1 MAKPRT
7 LEGYKG
13 STRNFMAPVSESKF
27 SGDKFKFT
35 DEDDNFVNYVMN
47 NKAGKPIQKNEIL
60 NLAEGNVI
68 YPQNLQLFSGLS
80 YFTVNDEQE
89 FRPTL
94 TDGYRLRNNSVIVKI
109 NGVTQISNS
118 DQTSSTNADV
128 YLTPDLNYV
137 RVKKKQSDG
146 IYGITL
152 IDRDKVEIK
161 FQKEAIV

>member
-27 SGDKFKFT
+27 SGDKFRFT
-35 DEDDNFVNYVMN
+35 DEDDKFVNYVMN
-47 NKAGKPIQKNEIL
+47 NKAGKPIQNNEIL
-60 NLAEGNVI
+60 NLGEGDTI

-89 FRPTL
+89 FRPTI
-94 TDGYRLRNNSVIVKI
+94 TNGYRLRNNSVIVKI

-118 DQTSSTNADV
+118 DQTSNTSTDI

-137 RVKKKQSDG
+137 RVKKQSTG
-146 IYGITL
+146 GYGVTL
-152 IDRDKVEIK
+152 IDTDKVEIK
-161 FQKEAIV
+161 FQKEVII

>member
-47 NKAGKPIQKNEIL
+47 NKAGKPIQNNEIL
-60 NLAEGNVI
+60 NLGEGNKI
-68 YPQNLQLFSGLS
+68 YPQNLQAFGGLS
-80 YFTVNDEQE
+80 YTSVNNEQE
-89 FRPTL
+89 FRPTI
-94 TDGYRLRNNSVIVKI
+94 TDGYRLKNNSVIVKI
-109 NGVTQISNS
+109 NGVTQVSNS
-118 DQTSSTNADV
+118 NQTSSTNADI

-137 RVKKKQSDG
+137 RVKKQSTG
-146 IYGITL
+146 VYGVTL
-152 IDRDKVEIK
+152 IGTDRVEIK
-161 FQKEAIV
+161 FQKEVIV

>member
-35 DEDDNFVNYVMN
+35 DEDDKFVNYVMN
-47 NKAGKPIQKNEIL
+47 NKAGKPIQNNEIL
-60 NLAEGNVI
+60 NLGEGDTI
-68 YPQNLQLFSGLS
+68 YPQNLQSFSGLS

-89 FRPTL
+89 FRPTI
-94 TDGYRLRNNSVIVKI
+94 TDGYRLKNNSVIVKV
-109 NGVTQISNS
+109 NGVTQTSNS
-118 DQTSSTNADV
+118 DQTSNTNTDI

-137 RVKKKQSDG
+137 RVRKQSSDN
-146 IYGITL
+146 YGITL

-161 FQKEAIV
+161 FQKEVII

>member
-27 SGDKFKFT
+27 SGDKFRFT
-35 DEDDNFVNYVMN
+35 DEDDKFVNYVMN
-47 NKAGKPIQKNEIL
+47 NKAGKPIQNNEIL
-60 NLAEGNVI
+60 NLGEGNVI
-68 YPQNLQLFSGLS
+68 YPQNSQAFSGLS

-94 TDGYRLRNNSVIVKI
+94 TDGYRLKNNSVIVKV

-118 DQTSSTNADV
+118 DQTSNTSTDI

-137 RVKKKQSDG
+137 RVKKQSTG
-146 IYGITL
+146 GYGVTL
-152 IDRDKVEIK
+152 IDTDKVEIK
-161 FQKEAIV
+161 FQKEVII

>member
-47 NKAGKPIQKNEIL
+47 NKAGKPVQNNEVL

-68 YPQNLQLFSGLS
+68 YPHNLQLFSGLS
-80 YFTVNDEQE
+80 YTSVNNEQE

-94 TDGYRLRNNSVIVKI
+94 NEGYRLRNNSVIVKI
-109 NGVTQISNS
+109 NGVTQVSNS
-118 DQTSSTNADV
+118 NQTSSTNADI

-137 RVKKKQSDG
+137 RVKKQSAG
-146 IYGITL
+146 GYGVTL
-152 IDRDKVEIK
+152 NSTDRVEIK
-161 FQKEAIV
+161 FQREAIV

>member
-47 NKAGKPIQKNEIL
+47 NKAGKPIQNNEVL
-60 NLAEGNVI
+60 NLGEGDTL
-68 YPQNLQLFSGLS
+68 YPQNLQAFGGLS
-80 YFTVNDEQE
+80 HFTVNDEQE

-94 TDGYRLRNNSVIVKI
+94 NEGYRLRNNSVIVKI
-109 NGVTQISNS
+109 NGVTQTSNS
-118 DQTSSTNADV
+118 NQTSNTNADI

-137 RVKKKQSDG
+137 RVKKQSTG
-146 IYGITL
+146 VYGVTL
-152 IDRDKVEIK
+152 IGTDRVEIK
-161 FQKEAIV
+161 FQKEVIV

>member
-1 MAKPRT
+1 MAKLRT

-35 DEDDNFVNYVMN
+35 DKDDNFINYVMN
-47 NKAGKPIQKNEIL
+47 NKAGKPVQNNEIL
-60 NLAEGNVI
+60 NLGEGDTI
-68 YPQNLQLFSGLS
+68 YPQNLQSFSGLS

-89 FRPTL
+89 FRPTI

-109 NGVTQISNS
+109 NGVTQVTNS
-118 DQTSSTNADV
+118 DQTSSTNADA

-137 RVKKKQSDG
+137 RVRKQSSDN
-146 IYGITL
+146 YGITL

-161 FQKEAIV
+161 FQKEVII

>member
-27 SGDKFKFT
+27 SGDKFRFT

-47 NKAGKPIQKNEIL
+47 NKAGKPVQNNEVL

-68 YPQNLQLFSGLS
+68 YPHNLQLFSGLS
-80 YFTVNDEQE
+80 YTSVNNEQE

-94 TDGYRLRNNSVIVKI
+94 NEGYRLRNNSVIVKI
-109 NGVTQISNS
+109 NGVTQVSNS
-118 DQTSSTNADV
+118 NQTSSTNADI

-137 RVKKKQSDG
+137 RVKKQSAG
-146 IYGITL
+146 GYGVTL
-152 IDRDKVEIK
+152 NSTDRVEIK
-161 FQKEAIV
+161 FQREAIV

>member
-60 NLAEGNVI
+60 NLGEGDTI
-68 YPQNLQLFSGLS
+68 YPQNLQSFSGLS

-89 FRPTL
+89 FRPTIA
-94 TDGYRLRNNSVIVKI
+94 DGYRLRNNSVIVKI

-118 DQTSSTNADV
+118 DQTSNTSTDI

-137 RVKKKQSDG
+137 RVKKQSTG
-146 IYGITL
+146 GYGVTL
-152 IDRDKVEIK
+152 IDTDKVEIK
-161 FQKEAIV
+161 FQKEVII

>member
-47 NKAGKPIQKNEIL
+47 NKAGKPIQDNEVL
-60 NLAEGNVI
+60 NLGEGNTI
-68 YPQNLQLFSGLS
+68 YPQNLQAFGGLS
-80 YFTVNDEQE
+80 YTSVNNEQE
-89 FRPTL
+89 FRPAI

-109 NGVTQISNS
+109 NGVTQVTNS
-118 DQTSSTNADV
+118 DQTSSTNADA

-137 RVKKKQSDG
+137 RVKKQG
-146 IYGITL
+146 AGVYGVTL

-161 FQKEAIV
+161 FQKEVIV

>member
-47 NKAGKPIQKNEIL
+47 NKAGKPIQDNEVL
-60 NLAEGNVI
+60 NLGEGNII
-68 YPQNLQLFSGLS
+68 YPQNSQAFGGLS
-80 YFTVNDEQE
+80 HFSVNDEQE

-94 TDGYRLRNNSVIVKI
+94 TEGYRLKNNSVIVKI
-109 NGVTQISNS
+109 NGVTQVSNS
-118 DQTSSTNADV
+118 DQTSNTNTDI

-137 RVKKKQSDG
+137 RVKKQSTG
-146 IYGITL
+146 VYGVTL
-152 IDRDKVEIK
+152 IGTDRVEIK
-161 FQKEAIV
+161 FQREAIV

>member
-27 SGDKFKFT
+27 SGDKFQFK

-47 NKAGKPIQKNEIL
+47 NKAGKPIQDNEVL
-60 NLAEGNVI
+60 NLGEGNTI
-68 YPQNLQLFSGLS
+68 YPQNLQAFGGLS
-80 YFTVNDEQE
+80 YTSVINEHE
-89 FRPTL
+89 FRPTI
-94 TDGYRLRNNSVIVKI
+94 TDGYRLKNNSVIVKI
-109 NGVTQISNS
+109 NGVTQVSNS
-118 DQTSSTNADV
+118 NQTSSTNADI

-137 RVKKKQSDG
+137 RVKKQVAG
-146 IYGITL
+146 VYGVTL

-161 FQKEAIV
+161 FQKEVII

>member
-1 MAKPRT
+1 MAKLRT

-13 STRNFMAPVSESKF
+13 STRNFMAPVSEYKF

-47 NKAGKPIQKNEIL
+47 NKAGKPIQNNEIL
-60 NLAEGNVI
+60 NLGEGDTI
-68 YPQNLQLFSGLS
+68 YPQNLQSFSGLS

-89 FRPTL
+89 FRPTI
-94 TDGYRLRNNSVIVKI
+94 TDGYRLKNNSVIVKV
-109 NGVTQISNS
+109 NGVTQVTNS
-118 DQTSSTNADV
+118 DQTSSTNADA

-137 RVKKKQSDG
+137 RVRKQSSDN
-146 IYGITL
+146 YGITL

-161 FQKEAIV
+161 FQKEVII

>member
-13 STRNFMAPVSESKF
+13 STRNFMSPVSESKF
-27 SGDKFKFT
+27 SGDKFQFK

-47 NKAGKPIQKNEIL
+47 NKAGKPIQDNEVL
-60 NLAEGNVI
+60 NLGEGNTI
-68 YPQNLQLFSGLS
+68 YPQNLQAFGGLS
-80 YFTVNDEQE
+80 YTSVNNEQE
-89 FRPTL
+89 FRPTI

-109 NGVTQISNS
+109 NGVTQVSNS

-137 RVKKKQSDG
+137 RVKKQSTG
-146 IYGITL
+146 VYGVTL
-152 IDRDKVEIK
+152 IDTDKVEIK
-161 FQKEAIV
+161 FQKEVII

>member
-27 SGDKFKFT
+27 SGDKFRFT

-47 NKAGKPIQKNEIL
+47 NKAGKPVQNNEVL

-68 YPQNLQLFSGLS
+68 YPHNLQLFSGLS
-80 YFTVNDEQE
+80 YTSVNNEQE

-94 TDGYRLRNNSVIVKI
+94 NEGYRLRNNSVIVKI
-109 NGVTQISNS
+109 NGVTQVSNS
-118 DQTSSTNADV
+118 NQTSSTNADI

-137 RVKKKQSDG
+137 RVKKQSTG
-146 IYGITL
+146 VYGVTL
-152 IDRDKVEIK
+152 IDTDRVEIK
-161 FQKEAIV
+161 FQKEVIV

>member
-13 STRNFMAPVSESKF
+13 STRNFMSPVSESKF
-27 SGDKFKFT
+27 SGDKFQFK

-47 NKAGKPIQKNEIL
+47 NKAGKPIQDNEVL
-60 NLAEGNVI
+60 NLGEGNTI
-68 YPQNLQLFSGLS
+68 YPQNLQAFGGLS
-80 YFTVNDEQE
+80 YTSVNNEQE
-89 FRPTL
+89 FRPTI
-94 TDGYRLRNNSVIVKI
+94 TDGYRLKNNSVIVKI
-109 NGVTQISNS
+109 NGVTQVSNS

-137 RVKKKQSDG
+137 RVKKQG
-146 IYGITL
+146 AGVYGVTL

-161 FQKEAIV
+161 FQKEVII

>member
-47 NKAGKPIQKNEIL
+47 NKAGKPIQDNEVL
-60 NLAEGNVI
+60 NLGEGNTI
-68 YPQNLQLFSGLS
+68 YPQNLQAFGGLS
-80 YFTVNDEQE
+80 YTSVNNEQE
-89 FRPTL
+89 FRPTI
-94 TDGYRLRNNSVIVKI
+94 TDGYRLKNNSVIVKI
-109 NGVTQISNS
+109 NGVTQVTNS

-137 RVKKKQSDG
+137 RVKKQSTG
-146 IYGITL
+146 VYGVTL
-152 IDRDKVEIK
+152 IGTDRVEIK
-161 FQKEAIV
+161 FQKEVIV

>member
-47 NKAGKPIQKNEIL
+47 NKAGKPIQNNEVL

-80 YFTVNDEQE
+80 YINVNDEQE

-94 TDGYRLRNNSVIVKI
+94 TDGYRLKNNSVIVKV
-109 NGVTQISNS
+109 NCVTQTSNS
-118 DQTSSTNADV
+118 DQTSNTNTDI

-137 RVKKKQSDG
+137 RVKKQSTG
-146 IYGITL
+146 GYGVTL
-152 IDRDKVEIK
+152 IDTDKVEIK
-161 FQKEAIV
+161 FQKEVII

>member
-27 SGDKFKFT
+27 SGDKFRFT

-47 NKAGKPIQKNEIL
+47 NKAGKPIQDNEVL
-60 NLAEGNVI
+60 NLREGNAR
-68 YPQNLQLFSGLS
+68 YPQNLQLFGGLS
-80 YFTVNDEQE
+80 HFIVNGEQE

-94 TDGYRLRNNSVIVKI
+94 NEGYRLRNNSVIVKI
-109 NGVTQISNS
+109 NGVTQVSNS
-118 DQTSSTNADV
+118 NQTSSTNADI

-137 RVKKKQSDG
+137 RVKKQSTG
-146 IYGITL
+146 VYGVTL
-152 IDRDKVEIK
+152 IDTDRVEIK

>member
-13 STRNFMAPVSESKF
+13 STRNFMSPVSESKF
-27 SGDKFKFT
+27 SGDKFQFK

-47 NKAGKPIQKNEIL
+47 NKAGKPIQNNEVL

-80 YFTVNDEQE
+80 YTSVNNEQE
-89 FRPTL
+89 FRPAI
-94 TDGYRLRNNSVIVKI
+94 TDGYRLRNNSVIVKV

-118 DQTSSTNADV
+118 DQTSNTNTDI

-137 RVKKKQSDG
+137 RVKKQSTG
-146 IYGITL
+146 GYGVTL
-152 IDRDKVEIK
+152 IDTDKVEIK
-161 FQKEAIV
+161 FQKEVIV

>member
-68 YPQNLQLFSGLS
+68 YPQNLQSFSGLS
-80 YFTVNDEQE
+80 YFTVQSSLPKMV
-89 FRPTL
+89 RSMVL
-94 TDGYRLRNNSVIVKI
+94 YLIVKQMRHSLEQTLSFRIQNLAKQLIVMENLLSLVCLPI
-109 NGVTQISNS
+109 NISLLHPIL
-118 DQTSSTNADV
+118 V
-128 YLTPDLNYV
+128 M
-137 RVKKKQSDG
+137 KQ
-146 IYGITL
+146 
-152 IDRDKVEIK
+152 RN
-161 FQKEAIV
+161 

>member
-27 SGDKFKFT
+27 SGDKFRFT
-35 DEDDNFVNYVMN
+35 DEDDKFVNYVMN
-47 NKAGKPIQKNEIL
+47 NKAGKPIQNNEIL
-60 NLAEGNVI
+60 NLGEGDTI

-89 FRPTL
+89 FRPTIA
-94 TDGYRLRNNSVIVKI
+94 DGYRLRNNSVIVKI
-109 NGVTQISNS
+109 NGVTQVTNS
-118 DQTSSTNADV
+118 DQTSSTNADA

-137 RVKKKQSDG
+137 RVKKQSTG
-146 IYGITL
+146 GYGVTL
-152 IDRDKVEIK
+152 IDTDKVEIK
-161 FQKEAIV
+161 FQKEVII

>member
-27 SGDKFKFT
+27 SGDKFRFT

-47 NKAGKPIQKNEIL
+47 NKAGKPIQDNEVL
-60 NLAEGNVI
+60 NLREGNAR
-68 YPQNLQLFSGLS
+68 YPQNLQLFGGLS
-80 YFTVNDEQE
+80 HFIVNGEQE

-94 TDGYRLRNNSVIVKI
+94 NEGYRLRNNSVIVKI
-109 NGVTQISNS
+109 NGVTQVSNS
-118 DQTSSTNADV
+118 NQTSSTNADI

-137 RVKKKQSDG
+137 RVKKQSTG
-146 IYGITL
+146 VYGVTL
-152 IDRDKVEIK
+152 IDTDRVEIK
-161 FQKEAIV
+161 FQKEVIV

>member
-13 STRNFMAPVSESKF
+13 STRNFMSPVSESKF
-27 SGDKFKFT
+27 SGDKFQFK
-35 DEDDNFVNYVMN
+35 DEDDNIVNYVMN
-47 NKAGKPIQKNEIL
+47 NKAGKPIQNNEIL

-80 YFTVNDEQE
+80 YINVNDEQE

-94 TDGYRLRNNSVIVKI
+94 TDGYRLRNNSVIVKV

-118 DQTSSTNADV
+118 DQTSNTNTDI

-137 RVKKKQSDG
+137 RVKKQSTG
-146 IYGITL
+146 GYGVTL
-152 IDRDKVEIK
+152 IDTDKVEIK
-161 FQKEAIV
+161 FQKEVII

>member
-47 NKAGKPIQKNEIL
+47 NKAGKPIQDNEVL
-60 NLAEGNVI
+60 NLGEGNTI
-68 YPQNLQLFSGLS
+68 YPQNLQAFGGLS
-80 YFTVNDEQE
+80 YTSVNNEQE
-89 FRPTL
+89 FRPTI
-94 TDGYRLRNNSVIVKI
+94 TDGYRLKNNSVIVKI
-109 NGVTQISNS
+109 NGVTQVTNS

-137 RVKKKQSDG
+137 RLKKQSAG
-146 IYGITL
+146 VYGVTL

-161 FQKEAIV
+161 FQKEVIV

>member
-47 NKAGKPIQKNEIL
+47 NKAGKPIQNNEIL
-60 NLAEGNVI
+60 NLGEGDTI

-89 FRPTL
+89 FRPTIA
-94 TDGYRLRNNSVIVKI
+94 DGYRLRNNSVIVKI

-118 DQTSSTNADV
+118 DQTSNTSTDI

-137 RVKKKQSDG
+137 RVKKQG
-146 IYGITL
+146 TGVYGLTL
-152 IDRDKVEIK
+152 IDTDKVEIK
-161 FQKEAIV
+161 FQKEVII

>member
-13 STRNFMAPVSESKF
+13 STRNFMSPVSESKF

-47 NKAGKPIQKNEIL
+47 NKAGKPVQNNEVL

-68 YPQNLQLFSGLS
+68 YPQNLQAFGGLS
-80 YFTVNDEQE
+80 YTSVNNEQE
-89 FRPTL
+89 FRPTI

-109 NGVTQISNS
+109 NGVTQVSNS
-118 DQTSSTNADV
+118 NQRTSTNADV

-137 RVKKKQSDG
+137 RVKKQSTG
-146 IYGITL
+146 VYGVTL
-152 IDRDKVEIK
+152 IDTDKVEIK
-161 FQKEAIV
+161 FQKEVII